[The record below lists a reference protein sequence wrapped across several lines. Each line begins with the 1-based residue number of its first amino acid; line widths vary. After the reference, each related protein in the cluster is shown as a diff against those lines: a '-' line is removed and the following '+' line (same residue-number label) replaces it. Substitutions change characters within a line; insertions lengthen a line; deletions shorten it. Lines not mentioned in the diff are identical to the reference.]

1 MFAQY
6 SPLFNAGLRLADS
19 SPSSSRAPSPQ
30 PQRPARK
37 HTHDSLPLTVA
48 SRSTLGGVPAA
59 GADDALFLTQT
70 SMNGTACVRFAVGA
84 QRTERAHVE
93 KAWEIIRAC
102 AAEVVSELVKEVE
115 RA

>member
-1 MFAQY
+1 M
-6 SPLFNAGLRLADS
+6 LA
-19 SPSSSRAPSPQ
+19 
-30 PQRPARK
+30 
-37 HTHDSLPLTVA
+37 LTVLRA
-48 SRSTLGGVPAA
+48 TLPRTPALSA
-59 GADDALFLTQT
+59 LPPAEAAERTNALNRALHARLERANDALFLTQT

-115 RA
+115 GA